1 LLRFARRHV
10 EHAKG
15 KRHSGKMQMSDFEP
29 LAVLEQVNAQLAASK
44 DARVALCQVLGIL
57 GDWFSC
63 AQAGLWRLDKTGH
76 MLQLAATM
84 HEGDDLPE
92 HVLPSQGLLAAAL
105 DRGEPVML
113 DAVKAEGGDALCR
126 EAGFV
131 QALAVPVWWHGRV
144 VGVLALFDYSERACS
159 APEVGV
165 VGLVAGYLG
174 AMLSADSLTEE
185 LASERE
191 RWRRLQ
197 HTIRRVLTLTDVEE
211 SLQEAVE
218 ATQALGWH
226 KVALAIF
233 DGEGA
238 IERVY
243 AVGISE
249 EELAEYPTYL
259 VPAAIWAQVNSGAL
273 EWAYRQGLYC
283 VWPSEPDSL
292 RWQPDDLVFA
302 VLRVRG
308 EKAIG
313 VLRLDAPMGGL
324 RPAPEALRP
333 IDILATQIAYLVENA
348 RLVQQASQSADMLA
362 QQVEEL
368 SMMHRADRELSTH
381 LDVDRVMSLTMD
393 WALRR
398 TGADTGLL
406 MLTTEDGRGLIP
418 SVTMGYIDYDIFPYD
433 VQHPFPIEQGIMGR
447 AARTGKAQLVRNVRA
462 DRDYIPFIPAARS
475 FLSVPLSMR
484 GEVLGVLALASA
496 QLDAFDEAD
505 VHFLERLGR
514 RAAVALDNAR
524 LFRRVEQM
532 ANDMATLYFATQ
544 AITSTLE
551 RDAMLQRI
559 AEAMT
564 TALECSS
571 AIIFDYQPAAVDVQ
585 VLAVYRLEE
594 AVESRE
600 VLPEVQETIPIPT
613 FPALQTVIEQQSP
626 MVLRVADPSISQ
638 LDRQYMLEDRIHTM
652 IFLPLLT
659 QDELLGVAVV
669 VEGRHDRVFS
679 PNEISKAETLA
690 SQAAVALRQS
700 MLYSEVLELEKLKS
714 EMIRMASHDLRNPL
728 NNIMGYIELLAYS
741 LSPDGPT
748 PDQEQYLDNLRRSAQ
763 TMGSL
768 LEDLLTLERIESQR
782 EEGWTTFDFAGL
794 VTEVVEEHR
803 SSAELKQHALRFFCP
818 PGLPSVHGSVIQIR
832 QAVANLVSNA
842 IKYTPDG
849 GEIRVVLS
857 CDGERLMLEVI
868 DNGYGISK
876 ERQARIFERF
886 YRAKEP
892 GTDHISGTG
901 LGLSLVKTV
910 IERHG
915 GQVWFTSELGEG
927 STFGFWLP
935 AVLSEE

>member
-1 LLRFARRHV
+1 
-10 EHAKG
+10 
-15 KRHSGKMQMSDFEP
+15 MSDFES
-29 LAVLEQVNAQLAASK
+29 LAVLKQVHEQLATSR
-44 DARVALCQVLGIL
+44 DARAALRQVLGIL
-57 GDWFSC
+57 GEWLSC
-63 AQAGLWRLDKTGH
+63 AQIGLWRLDESGR
-76 MLQLAATM
+76 MLHLVAAMRDT
-84 HEGDDLPE
+84 EALPE
-92 HVLPSQGLLAAAL
+92 RILAPCGVLGEALAQGSLVSLADLESGTNPTLCQEAGFAAAL
-105 DRGEPVML
+105 AM
-113 DAVKAEGGDALCR
+113 
-126 EAGFV
+126 
-131 QALAVPVWWHGRV
+131 PVWWHGQP
-144 VGVLALFDYSERACS
+144 VGVLALFDHAARECGASES
-159 APEVGV
+159 DV
-165 VGLVAGYLG
+165 VTLVAGYLG
-174 AMLSADSLTEE
+174 AMLSAESLTEE
-185 LASERE
+185 LLGERE

-197 HTIRRVLTLTDVEE
+197 HTIRRVLSSTDIAT

-218 ATQALGWH
+218 ATQAMGWH

-238 IERVY
+238 VEHVF
-243 AVGISE
+243 AAGIPE
-249 EELAEYPTYL
+249 EDLAQYPTYL
-259 VPAAIWAQVNSGAL
+259 VPAAVWAQVNSGAL

-292 RWQPDDLVFA
+292 LWQPDDLVFA
-302 VLRVRG
+302 VLRVQG
-308 EKAIG
+308 EKVIG

-333 IDILATQIAYLVENA
+333 IDIMATQIAYLVENA
-348 RLVQQASQSADMLA
+348 RLLQQISQSADMLA
-362 QQVEEL
+362 RQVEEL

-381 LDVDRVMSLTMD
+381 LDVERVMSLTMD

-406 MLTTEDGRGLIP
+406 MLVTDDGHGLIP

-433 VQHPFPIEQGIMGR
+433 DLHPFPIEQGIMGR
-447 AARTGKAQLVRNVRA
+447 TARTGQAQLVCNVHA

-496 QLDAFDEAD
+496 RLDAFDETD

-532 ANDMATLYFATQ
+532 ADDMATLYFATQ
-544 AITSTLE
+544 AITSTLD

-564 TALECSS
+564 TTLECSS
-571 AIIFDYQPAAVDVQ
+571 AIIFDYQPSADDVQ
-585 VLAVYRLEE
+585 VLAVYRLDG
-594 AVESRE
+594 AVEARE
-600 VLPEVQETIPIPT
+600 VLPEVQETIPILT
-613 FPALQTVIEQQSP
+613 FPALQAVIEQQTP
-626 MVLRVADPSISQ
+626 IVLRVADPSTSQ
-638 LDRQYMLEDRIHTM
+638 LDRQHMLEDHIHTM
-652 IFLPLLT
+652 IFLPLVT

-669 VEGRHDRVFS
+669 IEGRHDRAFY

-741 LSPDGPT
+741 LAPDGPT
-748 PDQEQYLDNLRRSAQ
+748 PDQAQYLDNLRRSAQ

-768 LEDLLTLERIESQR
+768 LEDLLTLERIESER
-782 EEGWTTFDFAGL
+782 EKGWTTFNFAGL

-803 SSAELKQHALRFFCP
+803 PNAELKQHALRLFCP
-818 PGLPSVHGSVIQIR
+818 PGLPSVRGSVIQIR
-832 QAVANLVSNA
+832 QAIANLVSNA

-849 GEIRVVLS
+849 GEIKVVVS
-857 CDGERLMLEVI
+857 CDGERLLLKVV

-876 ERQARIFERF
+876 ERQGRLFERF
-886 YRAKEP
+886 YRAREP
-892 GTDHISGTG
+892 GTDHINGTG

-910 IERHG
+910 VERHG
-915 GQVWFTSELGEG
+915 GQVWFESTLGKG

-935 AVLSEE
+935 AVLLEE